1 MGFFY
6 IQDRMS
12 LKRIQRTLPCSRV
25 TTRPTQQQ
33 QRATARGRRQR
44 AGNAAGRPLHTAPT
58 SYVSGYRSGTAATQP
73 RRVLD
78 LARMR
83 GRRAGHPDPG
93 RVKARPARNRSAC
106 ARDCACWSSGQRAVL
121 GGHEAVRGDP
131 KVRPV
136 PVSPHVLVVGRRAR
150 GLRRCPCPPAH
161 HKTSRK
167 LKHGPAKIPSTST
180 TPQKPL
186 SPTCRHCSSQAFE
199 LEETLRHRQSQFA
212 GEERSRSLYQ
222 VKKNN
227 PTQRKQHR
235 ASQPPL
241 YCMRKEGEKKKTKT
255 RLLLQPNQSP
265 N

>member
-33 QRATARGRRQR
+33 QRATARGSRQR
-44 AGNAAGRPLHTAPT
+44 AGNAAGRALHTAPT
-58 SYVSGYRSGTAATQP
+58 SYVFRIYERDRRNAGTP
-73 RRVLD
+73 RPRPRTD
-78 LARMR
+78 ERPARR
-83 GRRAGHPDPG
+83 PPGPG

-161 HKTSRK
+161 HKTS
-167 LKHGPAKIPSTST
+167 
-180 TPQKPL
+180 
-186 SPTCRHCSSQAFE
+186 
-199 LEETLRHRQSQFA
+199 
-212 GEERSRSLYQ
+212 
-222 VKKNN
+222 
-227 PTQRKQHR
+227 
-235 ASQPPL
+235 
-241 YCMRKEGEKKKTKT
+241 
-255 RLLLQPNQSP
+255 
-265 N
+265 

>member
-1 MGFFY
+1 
-6 IQDRMS
+6 MS

-33 QRATARGRRQR
+33 QRATPRGRRQR

-93 RVKARPARNRSAC
+93 VWRRAPPGTGVRAC
-106 ARDCACWSSGQRAVL
+106 ATARVGPPVNVRCSGDTRPW
-121 GGHEAVRGDP
+121 RGDP

-161 HKTSRK
+161 HKTSWK
-167 LKHGPAKIPSTST
+167 HKHGPAKIPSTST
-180 TPQKPL
+180 TPQRPL

-199 LEETLRHRQSQFA
+199 LEETLRHRQSICRR
-212 GEERSRSLYQ
+212 GEEPSLYQ
-222 VKKNN
+222 QNYYYFI
-227 PTQRKQHR
+227 
-235 ASQPPL
+235 S
-241 YCMRKEGEKKKTKT
+241 C
-255 RLLLQPNQSP
+255 
-265 N
+265 